1 MIIKKVLFKK
11 NKSNFKNL
19 ANYILDE
26 NNSNAKI
33 LINYILDEK
42 NEMEK
47 VEAYNF
53 SNCSFNTKE
62 DNIAE
67 ILNTQKL
74 NTTTKQDKTMHLV
87 VSFREDENPS
97 IELMKKIEDEI
108 AKALGM
114 QNHQRLSVVHSNTN
128 NLHMHIAI
136 NKIDPITCR
145 VKNPYNDVKILQE
158 TAIKLERKYNLK
170 KDNHMSNFQ
179 KQSKK
184 YDHSYTLSFE
194 SWVKEKLDNKLKNI
208 FKKED
213 LKFDEIV
220 YLLGQHDLEFK
231 ERRNGFCISSKSE
244 KLFCKASSIN
254 RNLSKQMLEKR
265 FGKINLDTFINI
277 KSNQK
282 SSFNYEPTKKE
293 QIHSN
298 CWNVYRALE
307 NEKKHKKQLEL
318 KNLEKEIQK
327 IYKNKYTSKSQKRE
341 KVKEKRDFIYQKY
354 KYKSYRDFLIDEI
367 LEDRGNEE
375 IYLSLRRNKSNL
387 DINENNL
394 FSKNDKPKIFKDFDY
409 ITKEGFAVYKNDENK
424 IIDKGNFLKISLQNN
439 NRDFLLKTLEIAID
453 RFGKELDITGDFNFK
468 KEILEVVNEYN
479 LDVKF
484 TDKNMEKINIIN
496 KQSKQDIK
504 AKKYLKKI
512 IEIKSNEILLNKKLK
527 KDIREKSIKSLN
539 RLKNKLENTG
549 VSLFEGDFKMLDF
562 DKKIISQMKTKKVDI
577 KIDGLY
583 VDDKNMSGISAMNEE
598 VRLNFISE
606 GKDKELE
613 KFEKFLY
620 LLQNTNKVKDIAV
633 GFYENRKV
641 DTKTYLEKYDM
652 QISKINKQINAIELG
667 SNFEII
673 KSYYNSL
680 NVKINTKKTQ
690 EVLVLNSI

>member
-26 NNSNAKI
+26 NNNNAKI
-33 LINYILDEK
+33 LIDYMLDEK

-74 NTTTKQDKTMHLV
+74 NTTTKQDKTMHLI
-87 VSFREDENPS
+87 VSFKEDENPS
-97 IELMKKIEDEI
+97 LELMKKIEYEI
-108 AKALGM
+108 IKALGM
-114 QNHQRLSVVHSNTN
+114 QDHQRLSVVHSNTN

-136 NKIDPITCR
+136 NKIDPNTHK

-158 TAIKLERKYNLK
+158 TAIKLERKYNLQ
-170 KDNHMSNFQ
+170 KDNHMSNLQ

-184 YDHSYTLSFE
+184 YDHNYTLSFE
-194 SWVKEKLDNKLKNI
+194 SWVKEKLDKELKEL
-208 FKKED
+208 FKKDD

-220 YLLGQHDLEFK
+220 KLLDEYDLEFK

-254 RNLSKQMLEKR
+254 RDLSKQQLEKR
-265 FGKINLDTFINI
+265 FGKINLDALANIN
-277 KSNQK
+277 SQQK

-298 CWNVYRALE
+298 CWNKYIALE
-307 NEKKHKKQLEL
+307 SEKKHKKQLEL

-327 IYKNKYTSKSQKRE
+327 IYKNRYISKSKKRE
-341 KVKEKRDFIYQKY
+341 KIKEKRDFIYQKY
-354 KYKSYRDFLIDEI
+354 KYKSYRNFLIDEI
-367 LEDRGNEE
+367 LEGRGNEE
-375 IYLSLRRNKSNL
+375 IYLSFRRNKANL
-387 DINENNL
+387 DVNENNL

-409 ITKEGFAVYKNDENK
+409 ITKEGFVVYKNNKNK
-424 IIDKGNFLKISLQNN
+424 IIDKGDFLKISLENN

-453 RFGKELDITGDFNFK
+453 RFGKELNITGDSNFK

-484 TDKNMEKINIIN
+484 TDKNMENINQIN
-496 KQSKQDIK
+496 NET
-504 AKKYLKKI
+504 KK
-512 IEIKSNEILLNKKLK
+512 EIKSKIYLKEIIKIK
-527 KDIREKSIKSLN
+527 KDEINIDNRLDKKAKEKILKSLN
-539 RLKNKLENTG
+539 RLSNKINKTSASIFSGE
-549 VSLFEGDFKMLDF
+549 FKILDF
-562 DKKIISQMKTKKVDI
+562 NSNDIDNMDTKKVNI
-577 KIDGLY
+577 KIDGFT
-583 VDDKNMSGISAMNEE
+583 VNDINIDGIRAMNQE
-598 VRLNFISE
+598 II
-606 GKDKELE
+606 KDLTDNKKEKELE
-613 KFEKFLY
+613 RFNKFVYLLESTDKISDVAIGFYTNKKIDVDDYLKKYNMQIEKFDKEAQAIDLSKNTDKIKNF
-620 LLQNTNKVKDIAV
+620 LDGLRVKLQ
-633 GFYENRKV
+633 
-641 DTKTYLEKYDM
+641 TKE
-652 QISKINKQINAIELG
+652 INMG
-667 SNFEII
+667 
-673 KSYYNSL
+673 Y
-680 NVKINTKKTQ
+680 
-690 EVLVLNSI
+690 

>member
-26 NNSNAKI
+26 KNNNAKI
-33 LINYILDEK
+33 LIDYMLDKK

-53 SNCSFNTKE
+53 SNCSFYTKE

-108 AKALGM
+108 VKSLGM

-136 NKIDPITCR
+136 NKINPITHK

-158 TAIKLERKYNLK
+158 TAIKLEKKYNLK
-170 KDNHMSNFQ
+170 KDNHMPNFQ

-194 SWVKEKLDNKLKNI
+194 GWIKEKLDNELKNL
-208 FKKED
+208 FKKD
-213 LKFDEIV
+213 NLKFDELV
-220 YLLGQHDLEFK
+220 NLLDQYDLEFR

-254 RNLSKQMLEKR
+254 RNLSKQQLEKR
-265 FGKINLDTFINI
+265 FGKIKLDTFKNIN
-277 KSNQK
+277 SNQK
-282 SSFNYEPTKKE
+282 NSFNYEPTKKD

-298 CWNVYRALE
+298 CWNIYIALE

-318 KNLEKEIQK
+318 KNLEKEIRK
-327 IYKNKYTSKSQKRE
+327 IYKNKYTSKSQKRN
-341 KVKEKRDFIYQKY
+341 KIKEKRDFIYEKY

-367 LEDRGNEE
+367 LEGRGNEE
-375 IYLSLRRNKSNL
+375 IYLSLRRNKVNL
-387 DINENNL
+387 NMNENNL
-394 FSKNDKPKIFKDFDY
+394 FSKNDNPKIFKDFDY
-409 ITKEGFAVYKNDENK
+409 ITKEGFTVYKNNKNK
-424 IIDKGNFLKISLQNN
+424 IIDKGDFLKISLENN

-453 RFGKELDITGDFNFK
+453 RFGKELNITGDSNFK

-484 TDKNMEKINIIN
+484 TDKNMEQINIIN

-504 AKKYLKKI
+504 AKKCLKKI

-539 RLKNKLENTG
+539 RLKNKLENTSA
-549 VSLFEGDFKMLDF
+549 SLFEGDFKMLDF
-562 DKKIISQMKTKKVDI
+562 KKEIISQMKTKKVDI
-577 KIDGLY
+577 KIDGFY
-583 VDDKNMSGISAMNEE
+583 VDDKNISGIFAMNEE

-606 GKDKELE
+606 GRDKELE

-620 LLQNTNKVKDIAV
+620 LLKNTDKVKDIAV

-652 QISKINKQINAIELG
+652 QISKIDKQINAIELG
-667 SNFEII
+667 KNLDII
-673 KSYYNSL
+673 EKYYHSL
-680 NVKINTKKTQ
+680 DIKINQSQSLKM
-690 EVLVLNSI
+690 

>member
-11 NKSNFKNL
+11 NRSNFKNL
-19 ANYILDE
+19 AKYILDE
-26 NNSNAKI
+26 NNNNAKI
-33 LINYILDEK
+33 LIDYMLDEK

-53 SNCSFNTKE
+53 SNCSFDTKE

-108 AKALGM
+108 TKALGM

-136 NKIDPITCR
+136 NKIDPVTYK
-145 VKNPYNDVKILQE
+145 VKNPYNDVKTLQE
-158 TAIKLERKYNLK
+158 AAIKLERKYNLK
-170 KDNHMSNFQ
+170 KDNHMPNFQ

-194 SWVKEKLDNKLKNI
+194 GWIKEKLDNELKNI
-208 FKKED
+208 FKKND
-213 LKFDEIV
+213 LKFDELV
-220 YLLGQHDLEFK
+220 NLLDQYDLEFK

-254 RNLSKQMLEKR
+254 RNLSKQQLEKR
-265 FGKINLDTFINI
+265 FGKINLDTFKNINS
-277 KSNQK
+277 KQK
-282 SSFNYEPTKKE
+282 ISFNYEPTKKE

-298 CWNVYRALE
+298 CWNIYIALE

-318 KNLEKEIQK
+318 KNLEKEIRK
-327 IYKNKYTSKSQKRE
+327 IYKNKYTSKSQKRN
-341 KVKEKRDFIYQKY
+341 KVKEKRDFIYEKY

-367 LEDRGNEE
+367 LEGRGNEE
-375 IYLSLRRNKSNL
+375 TYLSLRRNKVNL
-387 DINENNL
+387 NMNENNL
-394 FSKNDKPKIFKDFDY
+394 FSKNDNPKIFKDFDY

-453 RFGKELDITGDFNFK
+453 RFGKELNITGDSNFK

-620 LLQNTNKVKDIAV
+620 LLQNTDKVKDIAV